1 MKKYQG
7 QIIRRVFCNICQF
20 YKKRRNVNEKEKSKT
35 HINKKTQKIDQFIYS
50 ADSRKKC
57 KTETTSVSPNYL
69 IEVRLK

>member
-1 MKKYQG
+1 MK
-7 QIIRRVFCNICQF
+7 NEEMLM
-20 YKKRRNVNEKEKSKT
+20 KRRNQK
-35 HINKKTQKIDQFIYS
+35 HILTKKTQKIDQFIYS